1 MAELDSLR
9 NQLIKSAK
17 ESVRVE
23 LSSIDINVV
32 KSVNLLE
39 DLDRIF
45 NLMAEHCI
53 EWYSTHFPELK
64 ESVTDN
70 EVLLKLIAE
79 LGSRE
84 NFEEES
90 IIEILKDNEL
100 AKEISKTAEGSMG
113 AVLSEKDLKQIS
125 ELAVNALKIKVQR
138 NELEVFVSETT
149 AKIAPNFSEL
159 AGGLLAARLISKAG
173 SLKQLAIMP
182 SSKIQL
188 LGAEKALFRH
198 LRSKG
203 KALPPKYGLIFQ
215 HSLIQQLK
223 PWQQGAM
230 ARSLAG
236 KISIAAR
243 KDFFKSNDKTSPGLN
258 DDLKARFDFLV
269 KKQKKERNPA
279 LKDKYSRENPM
290 LPKKFTPRE
299 GFERKPFNK
308 FPPRDRDSSNARPFR
323 PRDDFRPRGD
333 FKPRGEFRPRGDFNP
348 RGDFKSRGEQ
358 NPRTEFNSKGD
369 FKPRGDFKPKGD
381 FRPRGEFRPRTE
393 FKPRTDFKP
402 QEESKP
408 QENFKPREGLSKME
422 HFNKPNVD
430 FRKVKQSKD
439 FRKNAFK
446 KPGKLRFVKTKK

>member
-90 IIEILKDNEL
+90 IIGILKDDEL
-100 AKEISKTAEGSMG
+100 AKEISKTAGESMG
-113 AVLSEKDLKQIS
+113 ALLSEKDLKQIS
-125 ELAVNALKIKVQR
+125 ELAVNALKIKAQR

-243 KDFFKSNDKTSPGLN
+243 KDFFKSSDKTSPGLN
-258 DDLKARFDFLV
+258 DELKARFDFLV

-290 LPKKFTPRE
+290 LPKKFLPRE
-299 GFERKPFNK
+299 GFERKSFSK
-308 FPPRDRDSSNARPFR
+308 FLPRDRDSSNARPFR
-323 PRDDFRPRGD
+323 PRGDFRPRGEFQPRGD
-333 FKPRGEFRPRGDFNP
+333 FKPRGEFNP
-348 RGDFKSRGEQ
+348 RGDS

-369 FKPRGDFKPKGD
+369 FKPRGDFKSRSD
-381 FRPRGEFRPRTE
+381 FKPRGEFHPRTE

-402 QEESKP
+402 REESKP
-408 QENFKPREGLSKME
+408 QETFKPREGLSKME